1 MQNTK
6 IEIQFI
12 SFPDYYKKKRGRLIP
27 VSEIALAIVHC
38 SLAEYC
44 NPSFDFASKLE
55 SQPPNIGVRL
65 APNSDQL
72 KPNTEATSAIP
83 SISMS
88 ESQLP
93 FSPVEAK
100 NSKNSSIKS
109 VGLIVD
115 LENEIIHSEQSSI
128 SESVARD
135 INLEKR
141 DNNTK
146 TNGKTAYDTRTD
158 LDCESTLFSDVEISP
173 VKRKRTPSD
182 TGNSQWKRTKLRSQA
197 NSTSY
202 AATGPNTTSN
212 ELFNFDNRN
221 TQYSRTN
228 NSRISDVSS
237 LSLTKRQHVEI
248 ESDDSNEDVPCK
260 VTKTIGRG
268 NQKIENLFAFEE
280 DKTPTK
286 NRRNKKQKKSREN
299 IPEKQQPVELPKSQT
314 MSNSKLEV
322 KKLDVALYNWQCKSN
337 IKKEESIDLN
347 DESKSWIRDIIDG
360 FAIKID
366 EMKITVTD
374 RSQICTNN
382 ENNTTNFRK
391 GRKTFQ
397 KVRS

>member
-1 MQNTK
+1 M
-6 IEIQFI
+6 
-12 SFPDYYKKKRGRLIP
+12 
-27 VSEIALAIVHC
+27 SEIALAIVHC

-44 NPSFDFASKLE
+44 NPNFDFASKLE

-72 KPNTEATSAIP
+72 KPNTEGTSAAVLPIT
-83 SISMS
+83 MS

-93 FSPVEAK
+93 FSPVEA
-100 NSKNSSIKS
+100 NLSKNPSIKS
-109 VGLIVD
+109 VGFIVD
-115 LENEIIHSEQSSI
+115 LENEIIDSEQSSI
-128 SESVARD
+128 FESVARD

-146 TNGKTAYDTRTD
+146 NNVKTAYDTRVD

-173 VKRKRTPSD
+173 VKRKRDPSD

-197 NSTSY
+197 NTSSY
-202 AATGPNTTSN
+202 AASGSDTTTN

-221 TQYSRTN
+221 TDNRSTQYSRTN
-228 NSRISDVSS
+228 KSRISDVSS

-248 ESDDSNEDVPCK
+248 ESDDSNDDVPSK

-268 NQKIENLFAFEE
+268 NQKLETLFAFEE

-286 NRRNKKQKKSREN
+286 NKRNKRQKQSREN

-314 MSNSKLEV
+314 ISMVMDSRLEV
-322 KKLDVALYNWQCKSN
+322 KKLDVSIYNWQCKSN

-347 DESKSWIRDIIDG
+347 DESKSWIREIIDG

-366 EMKITVTD
+366 EMRITVTD

-382 ENNTTNFRK
+382 ENNTTNTRK

-397 KVRS
+397 KVRSYI